1 MAPFDGVLI
10 LGKHLGRDT
19 ERRTL
24 ELRAR
29 AAAASA
35 AIRAGARQVATLEA
49 LLTHQPRS
57 GSTIVVEWLRELGVP
72 DSAIYARD
80 WTCSTREEVVRGV
93 AWFRENDFA
102 RGLVITAA
110 YHVERTR
117 RLFRQAGFEAIIQ
130 TPEGLW
136 RFANPKERAWIAA
149 GAPSEATLRA
159 EGRVEALLSTAELL
173 VRSLPGPIRD
183 DVEIRAGRA
192 LRLAHQ
198 N

>member
-19 ERRTL
+19 ERRSL

-29 AAAASA
+29 AAGASA

-49 LLTHQPRS
+49 LLTKQPRS
-57 GSTIVVEWLRELGVP
+57 GSTIVVGWLRELGVP
-72 DSAIYARD
+72 EDAIYARD

-93 AWFRENDFA
+93 AWFRENDMA

-117 RLFRQAGFEAIIQ
+117 RLFRQAGFEAIVQ
-130 TPEGLW
+130 TPEGMW
-136 RFANPKERAWIAA
+136 RFANAREREWIAA
-149 GAPSEATLRA
+149 GTPSAATLQA
-159 EGRVEALLSTAELL
+159 EARVETLLSAAELV
-173 VRSLPGPIRD
+173 VRALPAAIRD